1 VRRLLVSV
9 LLAAVALAVAVA
21 VAAAPSGAATGA
33 ASTSK
38 CQRLKGR
45 DIAPA
50 RSFKLVQRPNADDGT
65 DLVGCRLPRG
75 PLRVLATSADFYTTV
90 ESYAIKQ
97 ILGRI
102 VVLET
107 VHSSQYAYST
117 ALTVHDLRSGG
128 AYALG
133 RTCTMIGGSDCGS
146 PDAVVPAW
154 FVTRAGRALALVV
167 SPSQATVI
175 AFSTLGRARPFDV
188 GAPADIP
195 PESLALNGNLGAWTN
210 AGVVRTASLTAG

>member
-1 VRRLLVSV
+1 MRRLLVSV
-9 LLAAVALAVAVA
+9 LLAALA
-21 VAAAPSGAATGA
+21 VAAAPAGAGAATI
-33 ASTSK
+33 SK

-117 ALTVHDLRSGG
+117 ALTVHNLGSGIS
-128 AYALG
+128 YTLG

-167 SPSQATVI
+167 SPYGATVT
-175 AFSTLGRARPFDV
+175 AFSTLGRARPLDV

-195 PESLALNGNLGAWTN
+195 PESLALDGALAAWTN
-210 AGVVRTASLTAG
+210 AGVPRTASLTAG

>member
-1 VRRLLVSV
+1 MRRLLVSV
-9 LLAAVALAVAVA
+9 LLSGLA
-21 VAAAPSGAATGA
+21 VAAAPAGANAATI
-33 ASTSK
+33 SK
-38 CQRLKGR
+38 CQHLPGR

-50 RSFKLVQRPNADDGT
+50 RYFKLVQRPNADDGT

-75 PLRVLATSADFYTTV
+75 LLRVLAKSADFYTTV

-107 VHSSQYAYST
+107 VHSSQYAHAT

-128 AYALG
+128 AYTLG

-167 SPSQATVI
+167 SGGQSTVN
-175 AFSTLGRARPFDV
+175 AFSTLGRPRPLDV

-195 PESLALNGNLGAWTN
+195 PESLALNGNLGVWTN
-210 AGVVRTASLTAG
+210 GSVPRTASLTAP